1 MIKVI
6 ITEDKLRNVR
16 EQIKEMIRT
25 RGLPETSKIMGGF
38 DNLIS
43 KLGMVY
49 SVTHEQ
55 KVKDVHGIMDIYLN
69 DSDYLDNEL
78 LRGVF
83 VGDLRYDAVFLDEIG
98 SDPILISDD
107 NDIIKQ
113 IPSLTDFSAVVET
126 YFLQKGEGS
135 ESDSYKLKDYTTVF
149 YDTLSDEVLDNIIF
163 ALMYSLEGYSG
174 D

>member
-43 KLGMVY
+43 KLG
-49 SVTHEQ
+49 
-55 KVKDVHGIMDIYLN
+55 KDVHGIMDIYLN
-69 DSDYLDNEL
+69 DSDYLDNEP
-78 LRGVF
+78 RGVF

-107 NDIIKQ
+107 NDLIKQ
-113 IPSLTDFSAVVET
+113 IPSLTDFTAVVET

>member
-55 KVKDVHGIMDIYLN
+55 KVKDVHDIMDIYLN
-69 DSDYLDNEL
+69 DSDYIDNEP
-78 LRGVF
+78 RGAF
-83 VGDLRYDAVFLDEIG
+83 VGGLRYDAVFLDEIG
-98 SDPILISDD
+98 SDPIQISDD
-107 NDIIKQ
+107 NDLIKQ
-113 IPSLTDFSAVVET
+113 IPSLTETSAVVET